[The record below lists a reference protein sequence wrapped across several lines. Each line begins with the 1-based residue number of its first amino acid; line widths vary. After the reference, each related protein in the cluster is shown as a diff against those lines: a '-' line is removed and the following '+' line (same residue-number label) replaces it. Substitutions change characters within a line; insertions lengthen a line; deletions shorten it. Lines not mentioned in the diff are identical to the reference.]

1 MVRKDL
7 PRVITTIS
15 ALIVVFS
22 AFTFIGNQM
31 KLTATVDK
39 WLQVSEATAF
49 LIGAV
54 NLTRIHGQNIQRQRS
69 GYFNSIMLLI
79 CLWGFFA
86 LGLVNTSNGTIYRWI
101 YDATLVHMEA
111 TMFSVICFY
120 IASSAYRAFRIRTRE
135 ATVLLVVA
143 TIVMLGNV
151 PIGDVLW
158 AQLPT
163 IKDWILRVP
172 NSAAMRGITIGIQIG
187 GFATALRILLGL
199 ERAHMGGAGA

>member
-7 PRVITTIS
+7 PRIITTIS
-15 ALIVVFS
+15 AVVVVFS
-22 AFTFIGNQM
+22 AFTFLGNQM
-31 KLTATVDK
+31 KLTATMDR
-39 WLQVSEATAF
+39 WFQVSEATAF
-49 LIGAV
+49 LLGAV
-54 NLTRIHGQNIQRQRS
+54 NLTRIHGQYIQRRRA
-69 GYFNSIMLLI
+69 GYYNSIVLLV
-79 CLWGFFA
+79 CLWAFFA
-86 LGLVNTSNGTIYRWI
+86 LGLVVSNKATSYRWI
-101 YDATLVHMEA
+101 YDSTLVHMEA

-120 IASSAYRAFRIRTRE
+120 IASAAYRAFRIRTRE

-158 AQLPT
+158 SQLPS

>member
-7 PRVITTIS
+7 PRVITTVS
-15 ALIVVFS
+15 ALVVIFS
-22 AFTFIGNQM
+22 VFAFVGVQL
-31 KLTATVDK
+31 KLTATVDR

-54 NLTRIHGQNIQRQRS
+54 NLTRIHGQHIQRRRA
-69 GYFNSIMLLI
+69 GYYNSIILLL
-79 CLWGFFA
+79 CLWCFFA
-86 LGLVNTSNGTIYRWI
+86 LGLVVTNKSPVYRWI

-111 TMFSVICFY
+111 TMFSVIAFY
-120 IASSAYRAFRIRTRE
+120 IASAAYRAFRIRTRE

-143 TIVMLGNV
+143 TVVMLGNV
-151 PIGDVLW
+151 PIGDVIW
-158 AQLPT
+158 SQLPA

-172 NSAAMRGITIGIQIG
+172 NSAAMRGINIGIYTG